1 MSGYR
6 YKFMKNI
13 SLISA
18 LLLALLITHSAYSS
32 DNYVFAPFVSRL
44 KAVEDDSSIKLKWK
58 DSRDIKGSC
67 LIYRHTEVISRNNFS
82 DAFLVAEV
90 PIKTESYTDTAM
102 ADTDFYYSVLV
113 KNEEGNI
120 YDIFIP
126 YRNVTSIPV
135 SISDIKKIDDNLTYI
150 TYLRVSEKIDSLYLT
165 FRSSNPE
172 RNAAVLRSEEP
183 IFTVEDIKTARL
195 LSIIPSLKE
204 SYSDF
209 PIAGV
214 PYYYCVVDAQL
225 LKSYNIT
232 IIPFENSTIS
242 PSEIKISENSIAV
255 LEKTVYLRPEPLPAI
270 FLDRD
275 IETGKKLASGYNN
288 YFPEKDIRKKT
299 QKIITSLIEES
310 SLNKSSI
317 SEGEILNPDD
327 YYNQKENIQLSVLI
341 ERYFFQKD
349 WYEFK
354 DRLKDFIRTSERKSL
369 KDRGSFYLG
378 QCYYFT
384 GDYNRAYLE
393 FLESSE
399 SFYPESKKWMNT
411 ILTGK

>member
-1 MSGYR
+1 
-6 YKFMKNI
+6 MKNI

-18 LLLALLITHSAYSS
+18 LILVFLITHSAYSS

-44 KAVEDDSSIKLKWK
+44 KAVEDDSSIKLSWK
-58 DSRDIKGSC
+58 DSRDINGSC
-67 LIYRHTEVISRNNFS
+67 LIYRHTEKISRNNFS

-90 PIKTESYTDTAM
+90 PLETENYTDTAM
-102 ADTDFYYSVLV
+102 AETDFYYTVLM
-113 KNEEGNI
+113 KNDNGNI

-126 YRNVTSIPV
+126 YRNVTSSPV
-135 SISDIKKIDDNLTYI
+135 SISDIKKIDDNVSHI
-150 TYLRVSEKIDSLYLT
+150 SYLRVSEKKDSLYLT

-172 RNAAVLRSEEP
+172 RNAAVLRSKEP
-183 IFTVEDIKTARL
+183 IFTVEDIKTATL

-242 PSEIKISENSIAV
+242 PSEIKISDNSIAE
-255 LEKTVYLRPEPLPAI
+255 LQKAVYLRPEPLPAI

-275 IETGKKLASGYNN
+275 IETGSKFSSGFTS
-288 YFPEKDIRKKT
+288 YFPEKDIRPAT
-299 QKIITSLIEES
+299 EKIVASIIRDISIDETGVIES
-310 SLNKSSI
+310 
-317 SEGEILNPDD
+317 EILNPDD
-327 YYNQKENIQLSVLI
+327 YYDQKENIQLSVLI
-341 ERYFFQKD
+341 ERYFFKKD
-349 WYEFK
+349 WAGLK
-354 DRLKDFIRTSERKSL
+354 ARLMDFIRTSEKKSL
-369 KDRGSFYLG
+369 KDKGSFYLG

-393 FLESSE
+393 FLESSD
-399 SFYPESKKWMNT
+399 SFYPESKKWMNN
-411 ILTGK
+411 ILQSEY